1 MMTVFVLWLR
11 QLKRY
16 IRSRARIIGA
26 LAQPLL
32 YLATFGF
39 GFASVFAAAGRGD
52 YFQFLVPGI
61 VGMSIIF
68 TSIFS
73 GMSVM
78 WDRQFGFLKE
88 ILVAPVSRMSVMVGC
103 VLGGA
108 TTAIIQGM
116 IVLGISIAMGFHLQ
130 NWIVLI
136 PTLAVM
142 ATIAILFSAI
152 GTLIG
157 ALLNDFQA
165 FQLIM
170 GFLVMPVFFLS
181 GAMFPLDGLPRTLTI
196 ITSLDPLSYG
206 VDAMRALLTGTAHFS
221 LPLDFLVLGATTL
234 VLLLLG
240 SFFFRKVQ
248 V

>member
-16 IRSRARIIGA
+16 MRSRARIIGA

-130 NWIVLI
+130 NWMMLI

-170 GFLVMPVFFLS
+170 GFLVMPIFFLS
-181 GAMFPLDGLPRTLTI
+181 GAMFPLDGLPKAMTI

-206 VDAMRALLTGTAHFS
+206 VDAMRGLLTGATHFS
-221 LPLDFLVLGATTL
+221 LPLDLLVLGTTTM
-234 VLLLLG
+234 VLLLVG
-240 SFFFRKVQ
+240 SYFFRKVQ
-248 V
+248 I

>member
-1 MMTVFVLWLR
+1 MTTIFILWLR

-16 IRSRARIIGA
+16 MRSRARIIGA

-52 YFQFLVPGI
+52 YFQFLTPGI

-73 GMSVM
+73 GMGIL

-88 ILVAPVSRMSVMVGC
+88 ILVAPVSRLSVMVGC
-103 VLGGA
+103 VLGGT
-108 TTAIIQGM
+108 TTATIQGV
-116 IVLGISIAMGFHLQ
+116 IVLGISVLMGFHPVS
-130 NWIVLI
+130 W
-136 PTLAVM
+136 PLAGMAIIVM
-142 ATIAILFSAI
+142 ATIALLFSAL
-152 GTLIG
+152 GTLFG
-157 ALLNDFQA
+157 ALVNDFQA

-170 GFLVMPVFFLS
+170 NFLVMPIFFLS
-181 GAMFPLDGLPRTLTI
+181 GAMFPLDGLPKALTI
-196 ITSLDPLSYG
+196 ITELDPLSYG
-206 VDAMRALLTGTAHFS
+206 VDGMRALLTGVSHFS
-221 LPLDFLVLGATTL
+221 LVLDFGVLAVTTV
-234 VLLLLG
+234 VLLLTG
-240 SFFFRKVQ
+240 SVLFRRIQ

>member
-16 IRSRARIIGA
+16 MRSRARIIGA

-88 ILVAPVSRMSVMVGC
+88 ILVAPVSRMSVTRRRNHAAHRSARRRAQPSG
-103 VLGGA
+103 
-108 TTAIIQGM
+108 
-116 IVLGISIAMGFHLQ
+116 
-130 NWIVLI
+130 
-136 PTLAVM
+136 PRLA
-142 ATIAILFSAI
+142 
-152 GTLIG
+152 GTR
-157 ALLNDFQA
+157 
-165 FQLIM
+165 
-170 GFLVMPVFFLS
+170 V
-181 GAMFPLDGLPRTLTI
+181 
-196 ITSLDPLSYG
+196 
-206 VDAMRALLTGTAHFS
+206 
-221 LPLDFLVLGATTL
+221 
-234 VLLLLG
+234 
-240 SFFFRKVQ
+240 
-248 V
+248 

>member
-1 MMTVFVLWLR
+1 MMTIFILWLR

-16 IRSRARIIGA
+16 MRSRARIIGA

-52 YFQFLVPGI
+52 YFQFLTPGI

-73 GMSVM
+73 GMGIL

-108 TTAIIQGM
+108 TTATIQGV
-116 IVLGISIAMGFHLQ
+116 IVLGISLLMGFHPVSWPL
-130 NWIVLI
+130 VG
-136 PTLAVM
+136 ASVVVM
-142 ATIAILFSAI
+142 AVIAILFSAV
-152 GTLIG
+152 GTLFG
-157 ALLNDFQA
+157 ALLNDFQG

-170 GFLVMPVFFLS
+170 NFLVMPVFFLS
-181 GAMFPLDGLPRTLTI
+181 GAMFPLDGLPHALTI
-196 ITSLDPLSYG
+196 ITNLDPLSYG
-206 VDAMRALLTGTAHFS
+206 VDGMRALLTGTSHFS
-221 LPLDFLVLGATTL
+221 LMLDFAVLAVTTL

-240 SFFFRKVQ
+240 SVFFRRIQ
-248 V
+248 I